1 MYVGMYVCFLFYPMG
16 YNSIYLFKLDAQTGP
31 DLATGSI
38 FKMVSV
44 FFWQAYHFF
53 FFEHFFAFSN
63 NKIFQTYFS
72 LSLF

>member
-44 FFWQAYHFF
+44 FF
-53 FFEHFFAFSN
+53 
-63 NKIFQTYFS
+63 
-72 LSLF
+72 